1 MSKAKKDDT
10 KKTDD
15 KKNKTPSTTENK
27 GQDDQKGPGNT
38 DTQAQAVLV
47 EKPKAEP
54 KPKAQTLEEKVEA
67 LEKELETTR
76 EEFDQII
83 DLLALNNGMGNRVKE
98 LRAKQL
104 KKRMPALKEAS

>member
-47 EKPKAEP
+47 NKAAKPKE
-54 KPKAQTLEEKVEA
+54 TLEQKVEA

-76 EEFDQII
+76 EEFNQII
-83 DLLALNNGMGNRVKE
+83 DLLALNNGMGNRVRE

-104 KKRMPALKEAS
+104 KKRIPDLKEVS

>member
-47 EKPKAEP
+47 NKAAKPKE
-54 KPKAQTLEEKVEA
+54 TLEQKVEA
-67 LEKELETTR
+67 L
-76 EEFDQII
+76 QVI
-83 DLLALNNGMGNRVKE
+83 DIQRWWCIFIVTF
-98 LRAKQL
+98 AKSSHSPTGGGQ
-104 KKRMPALKEAS
+104 